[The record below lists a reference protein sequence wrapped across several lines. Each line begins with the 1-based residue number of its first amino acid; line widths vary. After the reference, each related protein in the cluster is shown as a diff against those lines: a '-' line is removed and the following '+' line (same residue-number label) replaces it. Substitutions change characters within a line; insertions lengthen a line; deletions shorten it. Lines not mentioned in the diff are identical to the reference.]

1 MAFDVSADAY
11 ARFMGRYSEPL
22 ATSFIDFVGIRRGQ
36 RALDVGCGTGIVTS
50 ELVERVGAESVTAI
64 DPSAQFLTATRER
77 FPSVDV
83 REGNAEELP
92 FDDDAFD
99 VVVAQLV
106 VHFMADPVRGVREMA
121 RVARPGG
128 VVAGAGGTVRRRQP
142 APPSSGAAATALDP
156 RAVGDESGLPGTREG
171 DLNRIFKQ
179 AGLRRLEPS
188 ALTVR
193 LTFSSFE
200 EWWDPYLLGVGPVG
214 DHVAGLDAQQR
225 AALEAGCRELMARA
239 PFEVPGKAWCV
250 RAII

>member
-1 MAFDVSADAY
+1 MAFDAPADAY

-22 ATSFIDFVGIRRGQ
+22 ATAFIDFVDVRRGQ

-64 DPSAQFLTATRER
+64 DPSAPFLAATRER

-83 REGNAEELP
+83 REGNAEKLP
-92 FDDDAFD
+92 FDDDVFD

-128 VVAGAGGTVRRRQP
+128 LVAACVWDLYGGGSPLTVFWE
-142 APPSSGAAATALDP
+142 AATALDP
-156 RAVGDESGLPGTREG
+156 RAVDESGLPGTREG
-171 DLNRIFKQ
+171 DLTRIFRQ

-193 LTFSSFE
+193 LTFSSFA
-200 EWWDPYLLGVGPVG
+200 EWWAPYLLGVGPVG
-214 DHVAGLDAQQR
+214 DHVAGLDAEQR
-225 AALEAGCRELMARA
+225 AALEAGCRERLPEP

-250 RAII
+250 RAIV